1 MANFN
6 NDVGINPSYPL
17 NESTSIAVRKVQ
29 FGDGYQQVL
38 NYGLN
43 QDLKKYDLIWTNIT
57 LAQKN
62 LIQNFLEARKGFE
75 SFDWTPPNHSA
86 SKKYRCQNFSHT
98 LTYAGIY
105 TFKSSWE
112 EVAVP

>member
-1 MANFN
+1 MATF
-6 NDVGINPSYPL
+6 PSIDPDYGASKA
-17 NESTSIAVRKVQ
+17 NEPNVRRVQ